1 MDEEDFK
8 RLLLSLPDRPK
19 RDLMAELPLV
29 YTVPIVS
36 LSRERRLHFYE
47 TNQILKD
54 NPQLGMFIAIKF
66 NSTPTL
72 VDGNITPSYTLSYE
86 ARLPNQPATP
96 ENLMQAINGIEAC
109 AEAHINYCEEVRRR
123 AI

>member
-1 MDEEDFK
+1 MDDEDYK

-19 RDLMAELPLV
+19 RDLMAELPIV
-29 YTVPIVS
+29 YTVPIAKMSV
-36 LSRERRLHFYE
+36 ERRLHFHE
-47 TNQILKD
+47 TNQMLKD
-54 NPQLGMFIAIKF
+54 NPQLGVFIYIKF

-96 ENLMQAINGIEAC
+96 ENLMRAIDSLE
-109 AEAHINYCEEVRRR
+109 ERVETHIDYCEEVRRR
-123 AI
+123 AR